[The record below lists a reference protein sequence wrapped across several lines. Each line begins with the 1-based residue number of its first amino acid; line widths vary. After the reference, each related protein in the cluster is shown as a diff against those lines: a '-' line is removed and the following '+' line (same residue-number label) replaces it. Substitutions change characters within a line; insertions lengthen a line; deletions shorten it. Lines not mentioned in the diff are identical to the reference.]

1 MASRDRS
8 PQAQFFP
15 RFCEENEE
23 CTPLKGPRAQVRSP
37 GRMNKGVVGRP
48 GGKNSAMQ
56 SNAITVT
63 LGTKAGSAPLVYQVD
78 LTNGLSTVSP
88 VDVSI
93 PAGQST
99 LSTNLVANTAVLANG
114 IPQADGT
121 IEDYVLFYYT
131 GAALTAASA
140 LN

>member
-1 MASRDRS
+1 MS
-8 PQAQFFP
+8 
-15 RFCEENEE
+15 
-23 CTPLKGPRAQVRSP
+23 
-37 GRMNKGVVGRP
+37 KGVVGRP

-121 IEDYVLFYYT
+121 IKDYVLFYYT

>member
-48 GGKNSAMQ
+48 GGKNSARTFGIEEVIF
-56 SNAITVT
+56 SAT
-63 LGTKAGSAPLVYQVD
+63 LLEAPGFHLHSGRLSPHPLEVVPSKDDSAHFAKKRLGE
-78 LTNGLSTVSP
+78 TRRSP
-88 VDVSI
+88 
-93 PAGQST
+93 G
-99 LSTNLVANTAVLANG
+99 
-114 IPQADGT
+114 
-121 IEDYVLFYYT
+121 EER
-131 GAALTAASA
+131 
-140 LN
+140 